1 MATILVFSLTVLFAI
16 SSVSSLESSSR
27 VYLNV
32 TDRGYQDLLIAIQP
46 GVSESY
52 FPQLLDEIKE
62 AFTAASRQLYIA
74 TRRLAYFKTIRIL
87 VPADWAD
94 SAEYQ
99 QVTWETYD
107 TSDVRI
113 NSDGNDQPE
122 TQQPGQCGEPGMY
135 MRLSPSYLTNSEVT
149 NRYGSP
155 GQVIMEHKDFEG
167 ANDIAPVLRDD
178 TTPEFIVLKDSP
190 QTTTILILDTSGS
203 MSNNPERLELLRQSS
218 SYLIRN
224 VLPDGSRV
232 GIVRF
237 AVGAS
242 VLKPITVID
251 STETRTSLENALP
264 SRASGGTNIGAG
276 IREATDLLE
285 DDVPSRRRFFLITDG
300 EQTGSVTIAHAMD
313 EVLAANVRVCT
324 VAVGPNAD
332 ADLEELAT
340 ATNGKHFSHL
350 DSSSGI
356 LLSFIECASDIGATP
371 TAVTT
376 SSEFV
381 GIPGG
386 ESHKTVSYVEP
397 ALTGGLTAVV
407 SSTTG
412 ELNPDDVILTSPSGV
427 MYNSSSDVITAN
439 PSFTQIQF
447 DIQEEDTTSGQ
458 WELEVTN
465 DDEDTRD
472 FSVIFQP
479 KVLEGATPIEVTSAW
494 ALPFVSPP
502 EKQVLYVMVFRG
514 SAPVIEADVT
524 ATVTLN
530 SLAGGVGK
538 TVLRPLDN
546 GAEPDSRM
554 NDGTYSAYFTEFSGS
569 GRYGVEIKVEA
580 KDGTRVLVGVTTGA
594 PAPANPAV
602 GGVYQPLEILY
613 EQTGNFN
620 RETIGGSFECRNAA
634 TCDAD
639 AVDLY
644 PPARIVDLSGTHVDP
659 VTQTVNL
666 TFTAPGDDLSV
677 GNVSHY
683 EIRYSTN
690 FTDLRQNFEES
701 PTVPD
706 NWFVFGDVFAPS
718 PAGHVELFVI
728 RVNQTGSITYTF
740 AVVAFDDA
748 GNRNERSNLVVSSGS
763 LLIPSS
769 VEDFLVYIIA
779 GVVAGLVE
787 DGVIHDI
794 QCELDAAQQQV
805 KKLETQLQS
814 STNNTRKLSFDLNK
828 QEQYSRR
835 NCVRVYG
842 IKESPHEDT
851 DSLVCQMAR
860 EKLSVDLQPH
870 HIDRSHRIG
879 KQRNPKDSG
888 GPAPPRPVIVK
899 LTSYRYRQMLITKR
913 KSLKNT
919 GMGIQEDLTEYNSK
933 LLKAAQQHVKVQA
946 AWSVDGRI
954 FVILHGNGQKTR
966 KKIINCTEDLSYL

>member
-1 MATILVFSLTVLFAI
+1 MSRAI
-16 SSVSSLESSSR
+16 KLGDP
-27 VYLNV
+27 V
-32 TDRGYQDLLIAIQP
+32 TMRTMCNWVIQFLKEGRGAWM
-46 GVSESY
+46 
-52 FPQLLDEIKE
+52 
-62 AFTAASRQLYIA
+62 
-74 TRRLAYFKTIRIL
+74 RLAYFKTIRIL

-107 TSDVRI
+107 ASDVRI
-113 NSDGNDQPE
+113 NSDGSDQPE
-122 TQQPGQCGEPGMY
+122 TEQPGQCGEPGMY
-135 MRLSPSYLTNSEVT
+135 MRLSPSYLTNPDFIDI
-149 NRYGSP
+149 YGSP
-155 GQVIMEHKDFEG
+155 GQVIVHEWAHLRYGVFDEHAYADDSNDHEFYTNPDTDKVEATRCAIGISGRIITFDGRDCNFEGSDGLPDPSRCRFDEDTATTDHGSLMYKAYLPRNVHFCDSSGVEEFQHNVFAPNRQNRLCMEKSVWEVIMEHKDFEG
-167 ANDIAPVLRDD
+167 AEDIDPVLRDD

-190 QTTTILILDTSGS
+190 ETTTILILDTSGS
-203 MSNNPERLELLRQSS
+203 MILFPERLELLRQSS

-237 AVGAS
+237 ALTAT

-264 SRASGGTNIGAG
+264 SIASGGTNIGAG
-276 IREATDLLE
+276 ILEATDLLE

-300 EQTGSVTIAHAMD
+300 EQTGAVTIAHAMD

-332 ADLEELAT
+332 ADLEELAI

-356 LLSFIECASDIGATP
+356 LLSFIECASDTGATP

-465 DDEDTRD
+465 DDENTRD

-502 EKQVLYVMVFRG
+502 EKQILYVMVFRG

-524 ATVTLN
+524 AIVTLN

-554 NDGTYSAYFTEFSGS
+554 NDGTYSAYFTDFSGS
-569 GRYGVEIKVEA
+569 GRYGVEIEVEA

-620 RETIGGSFECRNAA
+620 RETIGGSFECRNAT

-706 NWFVFGDVFAPS
+706 DWFVFGDVFAPS

-763 LLIPSS
+763 LLIPSPGEGFS
-769 VEDFLVYIIA
+769 VYIIA
-779 GVVAGLVE
+779 GVVADVE
-787 DGVIHDI
+787 MVD
-794 QCELDAAQQQV
+794 
-805 KKLETQLQS
+805 
-814 STNNTRKLSFDLNK
+814 
-828 QEQYSRR
+828 SR
-835 NCVRVYG
+835 
-842 IKESPHEDT
+842 
-851 DSLVCQMAR
+851 
-860 EKLSVDLQPH
+860 
-870 HIDRSHRIG
+870 
-879 KQRNPKDSG
+879 
-888 GPAPPRPVIVK
+888 
-899 LTSYRYRQMLITKR
+899 
-913 KSLKNT
+913 
-919 GMGIQEDLTEYNSK
+919 
-933 LLKAAQQHVKVQA
+933 
-946 AWSVDGRI
+946 
-954 FVILHGNGQKTR
+954 
-966 KKIINCTEDLSYL
+966 

>member
-1 MATILVFSLTVLFAI
+1 
-16 SSVSSLESSSR
+16 
-27 VYLNV
+27 
-32 TDRGYQDLLIAIQP
+32 
-46 GVSESY
+46 
-52 FPQLLDEIKE
+52 
-62 AFTAASRQLYIA
+62 
-74 TRRLAYFKTIRIL
+74 
-87 VPADWAD
+87 
-94 SAEYQ
+94 
-99 QVTWETYD
+99 
-107 TSDVRI
+107 
-113 NSDGNDQPE
+113 
-122 TQQPGQCGEPGMY
+122 
-135 MRLSPSYLTNSEVT
+135 
-149 NRYGSP
+149 
-155 GQVIMEHKDFEG
+155 
-167 ANDIAPVLRDD
+167 
-178 TTPEFIVLKDSP
+178 
-190 QTTTILILDTSGS
+190 
-203 MSNNPERLELLRQSS
+203 
-218 SYLIRN
+218 
-224 VLPDGSRV
+224 
-232 GIVRF
+232 
-237 AVGAS
+237 
-242 VLKPITVID
+242 
-251 STETRTSLENALP
+251 
-264 SRASGGTNIGAG
+264 
-276 IREATDLLE
+276 
-285 DDVPSRRRFFLITDG
+285 
-300 EQTGSVTIAHAMD
+300 MD

-356 LLSFIECASDIGATP
+356 LLSFIECASDTGATP

-465 DDEDTRD
+465 DDENTRD

-554 NDGTYSAYFTEFSGS
+554 NDGTYSAYFTEFSGL
-569 GRYGVEIKVEA
+569 GRYGVEIEVEA

-620 RETIGGSFECRNAA
+620 RETIGGSFECRNAT

-779 GVVAGLVE
+779 GVVAGLVLAM
-787 DGVIHDI
+787 ILTTI
-794 QCELDAAQQQV
+794 IAC
-805 KKLETQLQS
+805 
-814 STNNTRKLSFDLNK
+814 RC
-828 QEQYSRR
+828 RR
-835 NCVRVYG
+835 
-842 IKESPHEDT
+842 T
-851 DSLVCQMAR
+851 
-860 EKLSVDLQPH
+860 
-870 HIDRSHRIG
+870 
-879 KQRNPKDSG
+879 SG
-888 GPAPPRPVIVK
+888 GTPANA
-899 LTSYRYRQMLITKR
+899 S
-913 KSLKNT
+913 
-919 GMGIQEDLTEYNSK
+919 G
-933 LLKAAQQHVKVQA
+933 VQNPTY
-946 AWSVDGRI
+946 V
-954 FVILHGNGQKTR
+954 V
-966 KKIINCTEDLSYL
+966 